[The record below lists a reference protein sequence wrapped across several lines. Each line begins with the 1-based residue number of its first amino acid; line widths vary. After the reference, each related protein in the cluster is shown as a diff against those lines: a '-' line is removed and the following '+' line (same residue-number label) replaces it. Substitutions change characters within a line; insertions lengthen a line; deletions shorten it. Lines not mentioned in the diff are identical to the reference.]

1 MELRKIIEE
10 SIAETLETAFFV
22 VDLQIKTLKETTK
35 ITVLL
40 DGDAGVGI
48 DTCVSV
54 SRHVSARLDEIDE
67 IAEKYSIDVSSPGV
81 DFPLR
86 FVRQYAQHIGRTLK
100 ISLKDTTN
108 LEGKLLD
115 FEQETQMLSIQNII
129 KKKVQPPIIV
139 PFDSI
144 KEAFVVVSFK

>member
-1 MELRKIIEE
+1 MDLRKIIEE
-10 SIAETLETAFFV
+10 SIAETLEPAFFV

-81 DFPLR
+81 DFPMHLA
-86 FVRQYAQHIGRTLK
+86 RQYAQHIGRTLK
-100 ISLKDTTN
+100 ISLKDATSI
-108 LEGKLLD
+108 EGKLLG
-115 FEQETQMLSIQNII
+115 FEQETQTLSIQNIV
-129 KKKVQPPIIV
+129 KKKLQPPIIV
-139 PFDSI
+139 PFDGI

>member
-1 MELRKIIEE
+1 MDLRKIIEE
-10 SIAETLETAFFV
+10 SIAETLELAFFV

-54 SRHVSARLDEIDE
+54 SRNVSARLDDIDE

-86 FVRQYAQHIGRTLK
+86 FVRQYPQHIGRTLK
-100 ISLKDTTN
+100 ISLKDATN

-115 FEQETQMLSIQNII
+115 FEQETQTLSIQNII
-129 KKKVQPPIIV
+129 KKKVQPPITV

>member
-1 MELRKIIEE
+1 MDLRKIIEE
-10 SIAETLETAFFV
+10 SIAETLEHGFFV
-22 VDLQIKTLKETTK
+22 VDLQIKTLKEATK

-54 SRHVSARLDEIDE
+54 SRHVSARLDDIDE

-100 ISLKDTTN
+100 ISLKDATN
-108 LEGKLLD
+108 IEGKLLD
-115 FEQETQMLSIQNII
+115 FEQETQTLSIQNII
-129 KKKVQPPIIV
+129 KKKVQPSIII
-139 PFDSI
+139 PFDAI
-144 KEAFVVVSFK
+144 KEASVVVSFK

>member
-1 MELRKIIEE
+1 MDLRKIIEE
-10 SIAETLETAFFV
+10 SIAQTLEPAFFV

-54 SRHVSARLDEIDE
+54 SRHVSAHLDEIDE

-86 FVRQYAQHIGRTLK
+86 FVRQYPQHIGRTLK
-100 ISLKDTTN
+100 ISLKDATN
-108 LEGKLLD
+108 IEGKLLD
-115 FEQETQMLSIQNII
+115 FEQETQTLSIQNII

-139 PFDSI
+139 PFDAI